1 MIHETFTVDGPPD
14 LEVSIES
21 GRVEVREGP
30 PGKVEVKVDTKL
42 PDFVVEQRGNSITIS
57 SDRSSW
63 LSRGAASVVISTP
76 AGTDL
81 RVAVASAQIQCDL
94 DLGKVEIKT
103 ASGDIEMGRAETLV
117 VRTSSGDLDIRSV
130 ERSLRFTSASG
141 DMRVSNSAG
150 GSLGVSTA
158 SGDVDIEAS
167 DATID
172 ITSASGDA
180 AIRQFTGRS
189 AYFKTMSGNVDLGIP
204 SGSSVELDVSTLS
217 GKVRLPDPEP
227 RQGPAQRQMSVRAK
241 LVSGDFTIVRA

>member
-1 MIHETFTVDGPPD
+1 VIHETFTVEGAPD
-14 LEVSIES
+14 IEIGIES

-30 PGKVEVKVDTKL
+30 AGKVDVRVDTKL
-42 PDFVVEQRGNSITIS
+42 PDFVVEQRGNAITIS

-63 LSRGAASVVISTP
+63 LSRGSASVIVSTP

-81 RVAVASAQIQCDL
+81 RVAVASAQIQCDV

-103 ASGDIEMGRAETLV
+103 ASGDIEMERAETLV
-117 VRTSSGDLDIRSV
+117 VKTSSGDLDVRSV

-141 DMRVSNSAG
+141 DLRVSESAG

-158 SGDVDIEAS
+158 SGDVDIESS

-172 ITSASGDA
+172 IMSASGDA
-180 AIRQFTGRS
+180 VIRHFAGRS

-204 SGSSVELDVSTLS
+204 SGSSVELEVSTLS
-217 GKVRLPDPEP
+217 GMVRLPDPEP
-227 RQGPAQRQMSVRAK
+227 GRGPAVRQMSVRAK